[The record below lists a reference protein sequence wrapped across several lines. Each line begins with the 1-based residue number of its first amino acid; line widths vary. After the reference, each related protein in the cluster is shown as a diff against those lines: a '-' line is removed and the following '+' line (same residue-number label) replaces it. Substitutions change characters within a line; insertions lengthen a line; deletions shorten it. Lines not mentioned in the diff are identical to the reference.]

1 MMSSSKIRLLWIRN
15 NTEGKAKKSNQ
26 EEARSS
32 GRNVL
37 VDVET
42 ICTGAAS
49 RRKKMKGR
57 GVAPC

>member
-1 MMSSSKIRLLWIRN
+1 MLLQDPFIVDWKQHGR
-15 NTEGKAKKSNQ
+15 ESKKSNQ

-32 GRNVL
+32 GRNVP

-49 RRKKMKGR
+49 RRKK
-57 GVAPC
+57 